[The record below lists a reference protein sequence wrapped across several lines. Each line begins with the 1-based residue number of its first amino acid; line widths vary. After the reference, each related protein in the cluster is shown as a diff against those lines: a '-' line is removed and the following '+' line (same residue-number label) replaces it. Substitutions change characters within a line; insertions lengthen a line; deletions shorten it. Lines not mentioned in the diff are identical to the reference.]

1 MHKIIDTMADL
12 TDANV
17 VRSEKRRTLD
27 KMVLEAIQMFDGLTL
42 DQLEKLK
49 IDIPKNLQTKD
60 VGETNETI
68 KRNFL
73 TNSLAR
79 LEGKIPIEGKME
91 KAKIFSRSKKDI
103 VHGKLVKQYF
113 AIKNDGEAM
122 IVALPRSPSV
132 KEIIE
137 NNPVAVIVDSTTII
151 ITTSTHAE
159 EEYCNDLSSPI
170 EYIDKNRFGYVIE
183 LPDYVGKFFK
193 LGNDS
198 SFYTSDPV
206 ISNDGII
213 VIEVNESLESKEK
226 KPLLGKEIDGKIQK
240 NIVFL
245 EDSNLFIE
253 RIDGKMKETKH
264 KFKVITKL
272 EEFQKHIKKNGEKID
287 VISVDDQVGDKS
299 VAASIISEIKQNAT
313 NAVVGVMSQSID
325 KESQK
330 QYHEIGYNFVIQK
343 RKRRE
348 KNTSGVMD
356 LDAFIRFLEVV

>member
-1 MHKIIDTMADL
+1 MADL

-17 VRSEKRRTLD
+17 VRSQKRKTLD
-27 KMVLEAIQMFDGLTL
+27 RMVFEAIQMFDGLTL

-49 IDIPKNLQTKD
+49 IDIPKKLQKKDAEETK
-60 VGETNETI
+60 ETI

-79 LEGKIPIEGKME
+79 LEGKIEIEGKME
-91 KAKIFSRSKKDI
+91 KPKIFSRSKKDI

-113 AIKNDGEAM
+113 AIKNDGKDM
-122 IVALPRSPSV
+122 IVALPQSPLV
-132 KEIIE
+132 EEIIE
-137 NNPVAVIVDSTTII
+137 NNPVAVIINSTTII
-151 ITTSTHAE
+151 ITTSVHAE
-159 EEYCNDLSSPI
+159 EEYSNDLSSPI
-170 EYIDKNRFGYVIE
+170 EYIDKSRFGFVIE
-183 LPDYVGKFFK
+183 LPNYVGKFFK
-193 LGNDS
+193 LENDS

-206 ISNDGII
+206 ISSDGTI

-226 KPLLGKEIDGKIQK
+226 EPLLGKEIGGEIQK

-264 KFKVITKL
+264 EFKVLTKL
-272 EEFQKHIKKNGEKID
+272 EEFQKYIKKNGEKID

-299 VAASIISEIKQNAT
+299 VAASIIVEIKQNAP
-313 NAVVGVMSQSID
+313 NAVVGVMSASID
-325 KESQK
+325 EESQK

-343 RKRRE
+343 RKRQG

-356 LDAFIRFLEVV
+356 LDAFIKFLEVV